1 MAWWKRS
8 SDLAEQPDAKAPAPA
23 AASNALKAGLRSSRA
38 SGPDSQD
45 PEDVFDEAFLAR
57 LELLQVIARRLFRG
71 RQRAERKTRKVGSGL
86 EFADHREYSPG
97 DDIRNLDWGV
107 LMRLGQTLIRL
118 YEEDEDLP
126 IRIAVDV
133 SDSML
138 TSGGGKLRYAQQVAA
153 ALAYVGL
160 ANLDRVGLTATS
172 RTIHHSLPA
181 VRGKGRIFRV
191 FDFLRQSQRGGP
203 TDLRAALKRLAAESV
218 QPGLTV
224 VLSDFY
230 DMDGAFDGLNLLRFR
245 KHEPVAIQ
253 ILDPRE
259 ARPDPAGVRG
269 DVRLVDC
276 EGGEARD
283 VTISPAILKAYAEAH
298 ERFCAALHASCRS
311 RGIPYFRAEIDVPFD
326 ELVLRM
332 FRMGG
337 LLR

>member
-8 SDLAEQPDAKAPAPA
+8 APAPGPA
-23 AASNALKAGLRSSRA
+23 PVSPGPQAGEP
-38 SGPDSQD
+38 G
-45 PEDVFDEAFLAR
+45 DVFDDAFLAR

-97 DDIRNLDWGV
+97 DDIRNLDWNV
-107 LMRLGQTLIRL
+107 LMRLGQSLIRL

-126 IRIAVDV
+126 IRVAIDV
-133 SDSML
+133 SASMQ
-138 TSGGGKLRYAQQVAA
+138 TSGGGKLRYAQQIAA

-160 ANLDRVGLTATS
+160 ANLDRVGLTCMS
-172 RTIHHSLPA
+172 RKVHTSLPA

-191 FDFLRQSQRGGP
+191 FEFLRQAPRGGP
-203 TDLRAALKRLAAESV
+203 TDLRAACSRLAAESV
-218 QPGLTV
+218 QPGLTI

-230 DMDGAFDGLNLLRFR
+230 DMDGAFDSLNLLRFR

-253 ILDPRE
+253 VLDPAEVHPERS
-259 ARPDPAGVRG
+259 GLRG
-269 DVRLVDC
+269 DVSLLDC
-276 EGGEARD
+276 EGGEPRD
-283 VTISPAILKAYAEAH
+283 VTLSPATLRAYAEAH
-298 ERFCAALHASCRS
+298 ERFCQALASSCRA
-311 RGIPYFRAEIDVPFD
+311 RGIPYFRAEIDQPFD

-332 FRMGG
+332 FRLGG

>member
-8 SDLAEQPDAKAPAPA
+8 APEPERTSGHVPEARSLAR
-23 AASNALKAGLRSSRA
+23 AGEP
-38 SGPDSQD
+38 G
-45 PEDVFDEAFLAR
+45 DVFDDAFLAR

-97 DDIRNLDWGV
+97 DDIRNLDWNV
-107 LMRLGQTLIRL
+107 LMRLGQSLIRL

-126 IRIAVDV
+126 IRVAVDV
-133 SDSML
+133 SESMQ
-138 TSGGGKLRYAQQVAA
+138 TSGGAKLRYARQIAA

-160 ANLDRVGLTATS
+160 ANLDRVGLTCMS
-172 RTIHHSLPA
+172 RKVHTSLPA

-191 FDFLRQSQRGGP
+191 FEFLRGSATGGA
-203 TDLRAALKRLAAESV
+203 TDLRAACSRLAAESV

-253 ILDPRE
+253 ILDPVEVHPERS
-259 ARPDPAGVRG
+259 ALRG
-269 DVRLVDC
+269 DVSLVDC
-276 EGGEARD
+276 EGGDPRD
-283 VTISPAILKAYAEAH
+283 VTLSPATLKAYAAAH
-298 ERFCAALHASCRS
+298 ERFCGALAASCRS

-332 FRMGG
+332 FRLGG

>member
-8 SDLAEQPDAKAPAPA
+8 APDEAARPAGPAPA
-23 AASNALKAGLRSSRA
+23 AIARPGERPGDQA
-38 SGPDSQD
+38 
-45 PEDVFDEAFLAR
+45 DVFDDAFLAR

-97 DDIRNLDWGV
+97 DDIRNLDWNV
-107 LMRLGQTLIRL
+107 LMRLDQSLIRL

-126 IRIAVDV
+126 IRVAVDV
-133 SDSML
+133 SESMQ
-138 TSGGGKLRYAQQVAA
+138 TSGGGKLRYARQIAA

-160 ANLDRVGLTATS
+160 ANLDRVGLTCMS
-172 RTIHHSLPA
+172 RKVHTSLPA

-191 FDFLRQSQRGGP
+191 FEFLRGAPSGGA
-203 TDLRAALKRLAAESV
+203 TDLRAACSRLAAESV
-218 QPGLTV
+218 QPGLTI

-253 ILDPRE
+253 ILDPAEVHPERS
-259 ARPDPAGVRG
+259 ALRG
-269 DVRLVDC
+269 DVSLVDC
-276 EGGEARD
+276 EGGDPRD
-283 VTISPAILKAYAEAH
+283 VTLSPATLRAYAAAH
-298 ERFCAALHASCRS
+298 EQFCGALASSCRA

-332 FRMGG
+332 FRVGG

>member
-8 SDLAEQPDAKAPAPA
+8 APGPDARVITPATRSPGPA
-23 AASNALKAGLRSSRA
+23 AMTLAAEPG
-38 SGPDSQD
+38 
-45 PEDVFDEAFLAR
+45 DVFDDAFLAR

-97 DDIRNLDWGV
+97 DDIRNLDWNV
-107 LMRLGQTLIRL
+107 LMRLGQSLIRL

-126 IRIAVDV
+126 IRVAIDV
-133 SDSML
+133 SASMM
-138 TSGGGKLRYAQQVAA
+138 TSGGGKLRYAQQIAA

-160 ANLDRVGLTATS
+160 ANLDRVGLTCMS
-172 RTIHHSLPA
+172 RKVHTSLPA

-191 FDFLRQSQRGGP
+191 FEFLRQAPRGGP
-203 TDLRAALKRLAAESV
+203 TDLRAACSRLAAESV
-218 QPGLTV
+218 QPGLTI

-253 ILDPRE
+253 VLDPVE
-259 ARPDPAGVRG
+259 VHPETSGLRG
-269 DVRLVDC
+269 DVSLIDC
-276 EGGEARD
+276 EGSEPRD
-283 VTISPAILKAYAEAH
+283 VTLSPATLRAYAEAH
-298 ERFCAALHASCRS
+298 ERFCATLASNCRA
-311 RGIPYFRAEIDVPFD
+311 RGIPYFRAEIDQPFD

-332 FRMGG
+332 FRLGG